1 MFINCWYFLL
11 ENMADDKKPLSVT
24 QKFVASMLE
33 NSQKTHEVR
42 AQSVNNSVDPSEIDK
57 VMLNIKKGVYRT
69 K

>member
-1 MFINCWYFLL
+1 MTN
-11 ENMADDKKPLSVT
+11 DKKAMNIN

-33 NSQKTHEVR
+33 TASQTHEVR
-42 AQSVNNSVDPSEIDK
+42 AQSASDNVDVQQIDK